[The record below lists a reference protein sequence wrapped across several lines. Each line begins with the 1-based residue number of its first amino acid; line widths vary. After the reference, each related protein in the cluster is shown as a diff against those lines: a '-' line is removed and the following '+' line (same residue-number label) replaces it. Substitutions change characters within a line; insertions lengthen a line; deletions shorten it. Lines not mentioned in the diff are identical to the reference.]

1 MVKIYININVYNIHT
16 SFATYWCNRYIKRV
30 KKQIIISLILLIVES
45 LTLLNPVFDNILVCD
60 IAISIS
66 YDQLFQFCG
75 PFDLQGKLMFPKFHM
90 KSNHMYT
97 ASKKHE
103 STVNN
108 KKTHTTGFSTLRFP
122 VYLRNRLS
130 YKKTIYIFLG
140 VCQL

>member
-30 KKQIIISLILLIVES
+30 KKQIILSLILLIVES

-90 KSNHMYT
+90 KYKSLFQSILLQTNCGLAKNHLVHVQKL
-97 ASKKHE
+97 A
-103 STVNN
+103 
-108 KKTHTTGFSTLRFP
+108 KT
-122 VYLRNRLS
+122 
-130 YKKTIYIFLG
+130 
-140 VCQL
+140 